1 MAAPIVNSLPPAPQ
15 RNDSPDT
22 FVAKAD
28 AHVAAL
34 ATWTTEINTL
44 GTWTNNTASDVDAD
58 ATTASNAATTATNAA
73 TTATNAATAAVNAPG
88 TNATST
94 SSVSI
99 SIASKSFVIQTGKAY
114 VPGMFMIAYNSSS
127 NWMFGQ
133 VTAYNSGTGDLTLN
147 VTKISGSG
155 THTSWQLSLSSPNQT
170 QGSSLCLRVNTS
182 GSVLTGITYLVDTS
196 AGAIS
201 LTLPSMS
208 ATGYPSVTT
217 EQQQVAIV
225 DLKGTFATNNLTIIP
240 ATGQQIMLQAANESM
255 ICNINNDCFLLGWTG
270 VDWRFF

>member
-1 MAAPIVNSLPPAPQ
+1 MTAPVVNNLPSAPQ

-34 ATWTTEINTL
+34 ATWTTEVNTL
-44 GTWTNNTASDVDAD
+44 GSWINSTASTVD
-58 ATTASNAATTATNAA
+58 TNTTTATNAA
-73 TTATNAATAAVNAPG
+73 STATDAANTATTAASSAVNAPG

-99 SIASKSFVIQTGKAY
+99 SVASKNFTIETGKAY
-114 VPGMFMIAYNSSS
+114 VPGMFMIAYNSTS

-133 VTAYNSGTGDLTLN
+133 VTSYNSGTGALVLN

-155 THTSWQLSLSSPNQT
+155 SYTSWQLSLTSPNQT

-196 AGAIS
+196 AGAVS

-208 ATGYPSVTT
+208 ASGYPSVVT
-217 EQQQVAIV
+217 EMQQIGIV

-240 ATGQQIMLQAANESM
+240 ATGQQIMLQPANETM
-255 ICNINNDCFLLGWTG
+255 ICNINNDSFLLGWTG
-270 VDWRFF
+270 LDWRFF

>member
-1 MAAPIVNSLPPAPQ
+1 MTAPVIPTLPPAPS
-15 RNDSPDT
+15 RNDAPDT

-34 ATWTTEINTL
+34 ANWTTQANAL
-44 GTWTNNTASDVDAD
+44 GTWTNDTASDVDAD

-88 TNATST
+88 TNATSS

-114 VPGMFMIAYNSSS
+114 VPGMFMIAYNSGS

-155 THTSWQLSLSSPNQT
+155 TYTSWQLSLSSPNQT

-182 GSVLTGITYLVDTS
+182 GSILTGITYLVDTS
-196 AGAIS
+196 AGAVS

-217 EQQQVAIV
+217 EQQQVAFV

-240 ATGQQIMLQAANESM
+240 ATGQQIMLQPANETM
-255 ICNINNDCFLLGWTG
+255 VCNINNDSFLLGWTG